1 MDEDDEEEILV
12 EERDEVE
19 FLPISNPNEEAPP
32 SERASSSTQ
41 TPKTLA
47 LDPRSSLLGTKLS
60 PLTPSRR
67 LEAIGEGAAAGE
79 YKDLEVKMTEER
91 LRFNRSSSK
100 KAHHSAWMRHFIE
113 HDADDL
119 EHIAFLSLWLSRF
132 VFCSHPEKTVKQN
145 VFSIAIRLARGVR
158 VALAPAVLAVI
169 YRDLRELKDYM
180 VYSGGRKDIPL
191 VLWAPLEILQLWV
204 WERFPA
210 LRPEAEKL
218 IEAGEPRAARWHD
231 VGKKSE
237 LSFVNSIIKNP
248 NEFRWR
254 PYAADLSNWCKPDFY
269 KDNGEWVRGE
279 SVRDEGLNSFAKC
292 LRVCELVALDCIER
306 YLPHRVAM
314 QFGLDQDIP
323 HSISRANSRWEEAW
337 STYEIGKKNLA
348 VYCPSRSSDS
358 GITIEYL
365 KWWKECMANCGT
377 YAVSSEEKSQNLL
390 ENAKRSSEEAME
402 EEKKASKK
410 KARVSPNGKKRKLV
424 DFYNTTLSDWLA
436 FTDQYI
442 GGNKYLNSEKPSLV
456 KEGLD
461 NSNNPNVERV
471 MQIGEALSIEGEK
484 LRKTNEEI
492 VEDDKEKVIVET
504 IKEHKEDVLL
514 KEANPRGES
523 KEIMV
528 SDVEGKAI
536 VDEDKR
542 KDNGESTK
550 EIVEVVPLEQG
561 NQKEENKDEEVKMI
575 AENVKEIK
583 GEESSYDSV
592 VKNELNE
599 APSQEEPNQSSVK
612 EAEEIANTEDGEKK
626 NENKGISDDKS
637 VEEQVVRDVNI
648 GNDGESTT
656 VVKESQEA
664 LSPGKACQREE
675 DKGISDEDQ
684 DANRTIKG
692 EPPLDP
698 DITKA
703 ATPLESEGK
712 GRIVEIKR
720 KSIPPHEFDSLD
732 KEDRAKMIEIEEGEG
747 VFSPQVAKLRMEKIE
762 ERRAS
767 RIAKESE
774 LEMQIRKLKEEIT
787 AMEAR
792 VMDLEPINEVH
803 FSS

>member
-1 MDEDDEEEILV
+1 MIVGGFPVLGQSVREP
-12 EERDEVE
+12 
-19 FLPISNPNEEAPP
+19 LP
-32 SERASSSTQ
+32 
-41 TPKTLA
+41 
-47 LDPRSSLLGTKLS
+47 
-60 PLTPSRR
+60 
-67 LEAIGEGAAAGE
+67 GE

-402 EEKKASKK
+402 EEKKDSKK

-599 APSQEEPNQSSVK
+599 APSQEEPNQSKKEKEEDDVVMEDVKKIDGFESLSEPGSVK

-648 GNDGESTT
+648 GNDRESTT

-720 KSIPPHEFDSLD
+720 KSIPPHELIVNKKSKNKATAEDGRRKIERLSSHHLLKRFDSLD